1 MDADGIGWHFS
12 GMTPRPSIP
21 VFTLFGETSAF
32 PDVIHCERVLD
43 RARLH
48 DWVISAHRHR
58 QMSQI
63 LQIEAGRAEARV
75 DGRVMVLG
83 PGDWLYI
90 PAQAVHG
97 FVFSQGAEGTVLSF
111 LAPIT
116 AGMTPQMSPWLA
128 RPQTGRLS
136 DRAAGLIEDM
146 RATHASRGTFRTQRL
161 VGLSHVLLA
170 TIAEDTLDGAGP
182 AHPAERHMD
191 ALDALIARHLA
202 AGWTARD
209 YAAALHVTTG
219 HLNRIVQAAKGCSLT
234 AHLEAALMAEACR
247 LIAFTRMPL
256 AEIGFRLGFKD
267 PSYFSRRF
275 RRSFGEAPATYRQRI
290 QDS

>member
-1 MDADGIGWHFS
+1 MDADGIGWYFS
-12 GMTPRPSIP
+12 GMTQRPPIP
-21 VFTLFGETSAF
+21 VFTLFGETSVF

-75 DGRVMVLG
+75 DGRMLVLG

-111 LAPIT
+111 PAPVT
-116 AGMTPQMSPWLA
+116 ASMTPEMSPWLA
-128 RPQTGRLS
+128 RPQAGQLS
-136 DRAAGLIEDM
+136 DGAAGLIALM
-146 RATHASRGTFRTQRL
+146 RAIHASRGTFRAQRL
-161 VGLSHVLLA
+161 LGLSHVLLA
-170 TIAEDTLDGAGP
+170 TIAEDSLDGAGP
-182 AHPAERHMD
+182 AHPAGRHMD
-191 ALDALIARHLA
+191 RLDALIARHLA

-219 HLNRIVQAAKGCSLT
+219 HLNRIVRAAKGCSLT
-234 AHLEAALMAEACR
+234 AHLEVALMAEACR
-247 LIAFTRMPL
+247 LIAFTRMPV

-275 RRSFGEAPATYRQRI
+275 RRSVGEAPASYRQRV
-290 QDS
+290 QNA